1 MSILFKSVDGA
12 LDIGRAW
19 LAVGSPAPTALV
31 NARLQQHWAVQV
43 VSAVAHTH
51 AKPLPDDSHTACQW
65 QGATGMMR
73 GQPVGG
79 GARLRAALA
88 PGPLA
93 LRLIGEREGAVVDE
107 LSLPGRTLDEAYDWM
122 AERLA
127 VHSDGRIS
135 GPLGRRDYDMPD
147 HPVAN
152 GAPFADRDP
161 HASAELA
168 RWFHDANRVFT
179 RVGAFRPEAGPTYI
193 WPHHFDIATLIPV
206 PGGATDEPR
215 SIGVGLS
222 GGDQSYSEPYWY
234 VTPWP
239 TPPDR
244 KLPQL
249 AGHGQWHVEG
259 WVGAVL
265 LGTTC
270 VLAGRGRAQAAR
282 TAAFLESAISAATRL
297 VTNT

>member
-93 LRLIGEREGAVVDE
+93 LRLIGERDGAVVDE

-147 HPVAN
+147 GSPGN
-152 GAPFADRDP
+152 DRSDGRSIRLDDGAHRRDGER
-161 HASAELA
+161 HVRRAIGVVFGRGVRSRCLGAKREHSRGGIGLKGNERAQDAA
-168 RWFHDANRVFT
+168 RRSC
-179 RVGAFRPEAGPTYI
+179 GGPT
-193 WPHHFDIATLIPV
+193 WGDRTRP
-206 PGGATDEPR
+206 
-215 SIGVGLS
+215 SS
-222 GGDQSYSEPYWY
+222 GG
-234 VTPWP
+234 
-239 TPPDR
+239 
-244 KLPQL
+244 
-249 AGHGQWHVEG
+249 G
-259 WVGAVL
+259 
-265 LGTTC
+265 
-270 VLAGRGRAQAAR
+270 
-282 TAAFLESAISAATRL
+282 
-297 VTNT
+297 